1 MQWEIIKNI
10 NKMMLTRSETVDQ
23 FFTSGADHLRKTHLW
38 TYKDLFLDNNRNIL
52 LKLYCAINL
61 HEIDF

>member
-38 TYKDLFLDNNRNIL
+38 TYKDLFLEKQQKYSVKAL
-52 LKLYCAINL
+52 LCN
-61 HEIDF
+61 